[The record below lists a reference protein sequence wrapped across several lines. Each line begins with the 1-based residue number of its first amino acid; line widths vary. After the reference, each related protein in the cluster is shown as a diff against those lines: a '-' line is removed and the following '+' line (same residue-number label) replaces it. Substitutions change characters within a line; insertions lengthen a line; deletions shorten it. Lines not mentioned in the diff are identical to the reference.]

1 MYITAYSRITSS
13 HVLLNGQP
21 VQIERTDKDWLADI
35 YGHLGIRYP
44 KFFKMDMLCKAG
56 FLAAEM
62 VMPAIADV
70 KRDEAGLTHDTAVLL
85 FNRSASLEND
95 TAYAHTITPADYF
108 PSPALFVYTL
118 PNILTGEIAI
128 RHRLA
133 GETVCYID
141 EAFHA
146 DTVYQAVADCFRTTP
161 VVNVLCGWAE
171 YYAGHCDILAV
182 TVRRGREGLMPFTEK
197 NLQNCYTNI

>member
-1 MYITAYSRITSS
+1 MYITAYCRITSGQ
-13 HVLLNGQP
+13 LILNGHP
-21 VQIERTDKDWLADI
+21 VRIAQTGKDWVTDI
-35 YGHLGIRYP
+35 YNHLNLKYP

-56 FLAAEM
+56 FLAAET
-62 VMPAIADV
+62 VMPSIAGG
-70 KRDEAGLTHDTAVLL
+70 KRDENGLTHDTAVLL

-95 TAYAHTITPADYF
+95 TAYAHTIAPADYF

-133 GETVCYID
+133 GETVCYIN

-146 DTVYQAVADCFRTTP
+146 DTVYHAVADCFRTTP

-171 YYAGHCDILAV
+171 YYAGNCDILMAV
-182 TVRRGREGLMPFTEK
+182 VRRGREGLMPFTEK

>member
-1 MYITAYSRITSS
+1 MYIAAYSRITSS
-13 HVLLNGQP
+13 RVLLNGQP
-21 VQIERTDKDWLADI
+21 IRIERTDRDWLADI
-35 YGHLGIRYP
+35 YGQLDLRYS
-44 KFFKMDMLCKAG
+44 KFFKMDALCKAG

-62 VMPAIADV
+62 VMPAIAGG
-70 KRDEAGLTHDTAVLL
+70 KTDEAGRTHDTAVLL

-95 TAYAHTITPADYF
+95 TAYAHTIAPADYF

-128 RHRLA
+128 RHRLV

-146 DTVYQAVADCFRTTP
+146 EAVYRAVADCFRATP
-161 VVNVLCGWAE
+161 VTNILCGWSE
-171 YYAGHCDILAV
+171 YYAGTCDVLMTA
-182 TVRRGREGLMPFTEK
+182 VRRGREGLMPLTVK